1 MYNMY
6 LSLMKDV
13 SDTNTFFS
21 TALAVRQVLRTQLS
35 VDHWELIKQIQMYKL
50 LLTKYVHILS
60 NCLRLIDIQ
69 QRT

>member
-1 MYNMY
+1 MNSLNIKLLYAKYKEYIHICMYNMY

-35 VDHWELIKQIQMYKL
+35 VDH
-50 LLTKYVHILS
+50 
-60 NCLRLIDIQ
+60 
-69 QRT
+69 